1 MSMTRRLALLGA
13 ACFVG
18 ASATAL
24 LAQVTPQQSD
34 LVAALV
40 ARFLTLR
47 PAPAVSVA
55 VWDGTGPIWT
65 RAWGKADVE
74 NDVPA
79 TPRAL
84 FRLASISKPFTAVA
98 VLRLVEMG
106 KLRLDA
112 PVQKYLPK
120 YPKKKWPI
128 TIRQLL
134 CHQSGIRHNRAP
146 DYDNT
151 RHYASP
157 TASLEIFAKDPLLF
171 EPGTNAFYSTYG
183 YVLLGAII
191 EAVTGKPYA
200 DFVRE
205 EVLVPAGIETMCPDD
220 VFAIIPHRASG
231 YRLRRDGALENCA
244 LVDTSHKTPGGGW
257 LGTAEDPVRLV
268 RALMR
273 GKILK
278 EETRT
283 LMWTPQRLKNGTL
296 TGFGLGWNI
305 ADERGLHV
313 IEHSGGQQGTNT
325 HLVFAPDRH
334 LAVAVLLNLEEGG
347 AKNLAMDILAA
358 LAAPAAA
365 H

>member
-1 MSMTRRLALLGA
+1 MTRRLALLSA
-13 ACFVG
+13 ACLVCV
-18 ASATAL
+18 AAPVL
-24 LAQVTPQQSD
+24 VAQVTPQQSD
-34 LVAALV
+34 LIGALV

-55 VWDGTGPIWT
+55 VWDGQGPIWT
-65 RAWGKADVE
+65 RAWGRANVE

-79 TPRAL
+79 TPRTL

-120 YPKKKWPI
+120 YPKKKSPI
-128 TIRQLL
+128 TILQLL
-134 CHQSGIRHNRAP
+134 CHQSGIRHNKAP
-146 DYDNT
+146 DYNNT
-151 RHYASP
+151 RHVPGP
-157 TASLEIFAKDPLLF
+157 TESLEIFAKDPLLF
-171 EPGTNAFYSTYG
+171 EPGTHAIYSTFG

-191 EAVTGKPYA
+191 EAVTGKSYA
-200 DFVRE
+200 DFVRD
-205 EVLVPAGIETMCPDD
+205 EVLLPAGIETMRPDD
-220 VFAIIPHRASG
+220 VFAIIPRRASG
-231 YRLRRDGALENCA
+231 YRLRPDGVLENCS

-273 GKILK
+273 GRILK

-283 LMWTPQRLKNGTL
+283 LMWTPQRLKTGAV
-296 TGFGLGWNI
+296 TGFGLGWSI

-313 IEHSGGQQGTNT
+313 IEHSGGQQGANT

-347 AKNLAMDILAA
+347 AKNLALDILAA

-365 H
+365 R